1 MEEVSL
7 ISFLKRV
14 PSFQQTVFPVDAE
27 RCISAERLL
36 DVLAYEE
43 KDACEENKNTAGFF
57 VSYINEVEHRTTGK

>member
-27 RCISAERLL
+27 RCISAERLP
-36 DVLAYEE
+36 DVLAHEE
-43 KDACEENKNTAGFF
+43 KDACEENTVAHKG
-57 VSYINEVEHRTTGK
+57 HGKFTEFNAQSC